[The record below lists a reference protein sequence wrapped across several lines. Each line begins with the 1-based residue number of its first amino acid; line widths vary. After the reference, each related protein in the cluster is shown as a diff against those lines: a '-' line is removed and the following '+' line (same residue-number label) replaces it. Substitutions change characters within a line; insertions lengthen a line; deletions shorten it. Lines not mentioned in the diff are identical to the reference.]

1 MIENFGS
8 NITRLR
14 KEKGLSQEELAD
26 KIGLKKQTISNIERG
41 RRYPTFENLDRIA
54 SVLNAS
60 PIQLFGSLKEVAVSD
75 VPKVLDRIDEYD
87 ERVRQIF
94 QAERT
99 LKDLDEAIEKLTRNA
114 KYLEDF
120 FVDRPHATN
129 EEGAALFDEKG
140 NFVFLNTIYDS
151 LPFDSVNALIEKIQY
166 IQRFCFPQ
174 VIYQD
179 GNPVF
184 DENHQV
190 VTSTAIETVQF
201 DKITETYNQLKFILE
216 NRDKL
221 G

>member
-8 NITRLR
+8 NLTRLR

-26 KIGLKKQTISNIERG
+26 KVGLKKQTISNIERG
-41 RRYPTFENLDRIA
+41 RRYPTFESLERIA
-54 SVLNAS
+54 SFLKAS

-99 LKDLDEAIEKLTRNA
+99 LKDIDESIEKLIKNA
-114 KYLEDF
+114 KCLEEF

-151 LPFDSVNALIEKIQY
+151 LPFDSVDTLVEKIQY

-174 VIYQD
+174 VTYQEGD
-179 GNPVF
+179 PIF
-184 DENHQV
+184 DENHNV
-190 VTSTAIETVQF
+190 VTSTTIDAIPF
-201 DKITETYNQLKFILE
+201 DKIDKTYHQIKVILE
-216 NRDKL
+216 SKKNI
-221 G
+221 